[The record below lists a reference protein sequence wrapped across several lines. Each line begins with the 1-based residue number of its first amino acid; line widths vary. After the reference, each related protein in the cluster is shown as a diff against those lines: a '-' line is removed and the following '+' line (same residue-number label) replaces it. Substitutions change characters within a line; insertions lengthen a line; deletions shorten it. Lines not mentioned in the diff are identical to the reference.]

1 MDLKAAVQILDR
13 WVTVNM
19 KQHAGKKPGVS
30 FIISTILKY
39 PTTRHIAE
47 EFGGY
52 GFLRIAYIIFELHE
66 GSTYEEALAKTEII
80 YFVEL
85 EKYDDIGYIDEGCEE
100 CGGSGNIDCDE
111 CNNTGTIE
119 CHTCEGA
126 GEIENGD
133 ESEDCSVCDGSGQET
148 CNECYGEGE
157 TECYNCDGSG
167 KSESNEKYF
176 RVTKTVWTFLSNE
189 IYEKIRDIEE
199 MNDDDK
205 YISEDDFLDNVFG
218 EGKDLFLLRSHY
230 DSDDIT
236 HDDAP
241 TDISDEDSV
250 VGRYGDIKHET
261 RLVPVIIG
269 DRLRA

>member
-19 KQHAGKKPGVS
+19 KQHTGKKPGVS

-52 GFLRIAYIIFELHE
+52 DFLRIAYIIFELHE

-80 YFVEL
+80 YFVEVY
-85 EKYDDIGYIDEGCEE
+85 KYEDLGHIDEGCEE
-100 CGGSGNIDCDE
+100 CDGTGSIDCSECTDGMVE
-111 CNNTGTIE
+111 CNS
-119 CHTCEGA
+119 CEGA

-133 ESEDCSVCDGSGQET
+133 ETEDCSVCDGSGQES
-148 CNECYGEGE
+148 CNECWGEGE
-157 TECYNCDGSG
+157 TECTECDGSG
-167 KSESNEKYF
+167 RVESYDEYF
-176 RVTKTVWTFLSNE
+176 RLTKTIWTFLSND

-205 YISEDDFLDNVFG
+205 YIKEDDFLDDVFG
-218 EGKDLFLLRSHY
+218 EGKDLFLLRSNNY

-241 TDISDEDSV
+241 TDISDGDSV
-250 VGRYGDIKHET
+250 VRRYGDIKHERYLT
-261 RLVPVIIG
+261 PVIIG
-269 DRLRA
+269 DRLRV

>member
-13 WVTVNM
+13 WITVNM
-19 KQHAGKKPGVS
+19 KQHTGKKPGVS

-47 EFGGY
+47 EFSGY
-52 GFLRIAYIIFELHE
+52 DFLRIAYIIFELHE

-80 YFVEL
+80 YFVEVY
-85 EKYDDIGYIDEGCEE
+85 KYEDLGHIDEGCEE
-100 CGGSGNIDCDE
+100 CDGTGNVECHECTDGMVE
-111 CNNTGTIE
+111 CNSCDGT
-119 CHTCEGA
+119 

-133 ESEDCSVCDGSGQET
+133 ETEDCSVCDGTGQEI
-148 CNECYGEGE
+148 CYECEGGEPE
-157 TECYNCDGSG
+157 CTECDGTG
-167 KSESNEKYF
+167 RVESYDEYF
-176 RVTKTVWTFLSNE
+176 RVTKTIWTFLSND

-205 YISEDDFLDNVFG
+205 YIQEDDFLDDVFG
-218 EGKDLFLLRSHY
+218 EGKDLFLLRSL
-230 DSDDIT
+230 DTDDII

-241 TDISDEDSV
+241 TDISDGDSV
-250 VGRYGDIKHET
+250 VGRYGDIKHERSLT
-261 RLVPVIIG
+261 PVITG